1 MVAERAEV
9 IHSSISESNAAYE
22 SGDKEAA
29 LIGAMMAAEQGYEDA
44 QANVAYLLDEQRSV
58 LSLNSILPRTTKRH
72 SFLLSNA
79 ALALIYWTRSAKQ
92 ANIDSLIKMGDY
104 YLAGIGTSADAAK
117 ASTCYHAAAE
127 AHHSAQAF
135 WNLGWMHENGIAV
148 DQDFHMAKRYY
159 DLALETNQEA
169 YLPVKL
175 SLLKLRIRSFW
186 NRITN
191 GNVNPIKDET
201 ESKPPRTF
209 KEWIIAFLE
218 NDEEDN
224 ARQNA
229 QLYKQRDDEDDELLA
244 AGGRTDTERQS
255 EDDSYYE
262 EIDFEIDES
271 VLEGLIIAG
280 LVAALLILI
289 YVRQQ
294 RNRQRENEVVAAGG
308 PVPGVQ
314 AGANQRGFFPRPDQP
329 EFAQWVAGGVGH

>member
-1 MVAERAEV
+1 MEM
-9 IHSSISESNAAYE
+9 SIQLKMKQVSDYETIASFIFNAGCSLSYLTLISALHISNVCF
-22 SGDKEAA
+22 
-29 LIGAMMAAEQGYEDA
+29 I
-44 QANVAYLLDEQRSV
+44 
-58 LSLNSILPRTTKRH
+58 
-72 SFLLSNA
+72 
-79 ALALIYWTRSAKQ
+79 
-92 ANIDSLIKMGDY
+92 
-104 YLAGIGTSADAAK
+104 
-117 ASTCYHAAAE
+117 
-127 AHHSAQAF
+127 
-135 WNLGWMHENGIAV
+135 
-148 DQDFHMAKRYY
+148 
-159 DLALETNQEA
+159 
-169 YLPVKL
+169 
-175 SLLKLRIRSFW
+175 
-186 NRITN
+186 
-191 GNVNPIKDET
+191 

-294 RNRQRENEVVAAGG
+294 RNRQRENEVAAAGG